1 MKIHSTPQVSH
12 NVHFNANWFLKFD
25 KALGKLIEPKPVFT
39 DSSKALVDKV
49 ETIARKNYNPLS
61 GEPLGLSVKNGNK
74 EFTFRFNNSVWHRIS
89 LTKKGEEIS
98 DFEILHVKADNSYDF
113 YSTGGYPSR
122 IIDKK
127 FIDKYNGIL
136 EEWLPRLIKRCEK
149 IEKRNSST

>member
-1 MKIHSTPQVSH
+1 M
-12 NVHFNANWFLKFD
+12 
-25 KALGKLIEPKPVFT
+25 
-39 DSSKALVDKV
+39 
-49 ETIARKNYNPLS
+49 
-61 GEPLGLSVKNGNK
+61 
-74 EFTFRFNNSVWHRIS
+74 WHRIS

-149 IEKRNSST
+149 IEKRNSSI